1 MSFKTKNRK
10 KLVADT
16 RVTLHA
22 KHESKVNYFQE
33 KKKDL
38 ETKKNDLNIL
48 VKRFEEKYQD
58 KEIDE
63 CDIDKKMEL
72 LDNINKGRVQ
82 NRLGRKVMNYKLKFQ
97 TRECPEGVLGI
108 LLDKYLKN

>member
-33 KKKDL
+33 KKKNLEMRKHDL
-38 ETKKNDLNIL
+38 EVLE
-48 VKRFEEKYQD
+48 KRFSENYTGRD
-58 KEIDE
+58 NDE
-63 CDIDKKMEL
+63 YDIDKKMEL
-72 LDNINKGRVQ
+72 LDDINELKREISEIES
-82 NRLGRKVMNYKLKFQ
+82 NREEIDY
-97 TRECPEGVLGI
+97 
-108 LLDKYLKN
+108 LLDTGNILFNYADIV